1 MSSPSCGPCA
11 CVHACLEAGWQGQR
25 GLKVG
30 LWGSELNDPQIHA
43 AGLFSPTPPGGAASH
58 RRKGRRGRGGGPGI
72 SELERCT
79 WSHSFVRACLGAT
92 GLGTRFES
100 QSCPSSTPFRPG
112 PSPGLPGK
120 MGAESSRR
128 PRRAK
133 PRVPALWV
141 VLIPSLLFL
150 LTCPGVLNL
159 LFSAALSKEKLKT
172 YIVGILNK
180 YQ

>member
-1 MSSPSCGPCA
+1 M
-11 CVHACLEAGWQGQR
+11 AGSAGTEI
-25 GLKVG
+25 G
-30 LWGSELNDPQIHA
+30 LWGSELNDPQVHA

-58 RRKGRRGRGGGPGI
+58 RRKGRRGRGGGPGV

-92 GLGTRFES
+92 GLGTRFEC

-112 PSPGLPGK
+112 PSPGLLGK

-128 PRRAK
+128 PRGAK
-133 PRVPALWV
+133 PRVPALGSPHP
-141 VLIPSLLFL
+141 IPIPPD
-150 LTCPGVLNL
+150 CRGVLNL
-159 LFSAALSKEKLKT
+159 LFSAALSKGKLKT
-172 YIVGILNK
+172 HIVGILNK

>member
-1 MSSPSCGPCA
+1 MRP
-11 CVHACLEAGWQGQR
+11 VCLCTCLLRSGMAGSAGTEI
-25 GLKVG
+25 G

-43 AGLFSPTPPGGAASH
+43 AGLFSPTPRGGAASH
-58 RRKGRRGRGGGPGI
+58 RRKGRRGRGGGPGV

-100 QSCPSSTPFRPG
+100 QSCPSTPFRPG
-112 PSPGLPGK
+112 PSPGLLGK

-141 VLIPSLLFL
+141 VLIPSLFL
-150 LTCPGVLNL
+150 LTCRGVLNL

>member
-92 GLGTRFES
+92 GRQVRVPELSLFNTL
-100 QSCPSSTPFRPG
+100 PTWTLTW
-112 PSPGLPGK
+112 SPGQVGGRVLPPPPEGQTQ
-120 MGAESSRR
+120 GPGSLGS
-128 PRRAK
+128 PH
-133 PRVPALWV
+133 P
-141 VLIPSLLFL
+141 IPFI
-150 LTCPGVLNL
+150 PPD
-159 LFSAALSKEKLKT
+159 LSGCFKFA
-172 YIVGILNK
+172 I
-180 YQ
+180 